1 MNYVY
6 NVVKDEGDSYKSD
19 FVQKAYHYE
28 YDNITDNEYPLEGK
42 KNIKELTGSIDT
54 YGFFLTTI
62 KSRDKLKLFQFTLHF

>member
-6 NVVKDEGDSYKSD
+6 NVVKDEGDSFKSD

-42 KNIKELTGSIDT
+42 KHQGIDRKHW
-54 YGFFLTTI
+54 YLWVFPYDYK
-62 KSRDKLKLFQFTLHF
+62 KSR